1 MFSAINCNISTKNIM
16 TSKLLC
22 LAGCIGLIS
31 QNFAN
36 AQVVND
42 NIGNRSRLIIDSASI
57 YSSTDEA
64 TVEWQCINKALTNK
78 CLIYHNDQWFT
89 FNVKSEGSYYL
100 NITSQS
106 CRDSR
111 GIQAI
116 IIEAVW
122 QHIRYC
128 GAIHAIW

>member
-1 MFSAINCNISTKNIM
+1 MLTVINWNSSYKNIM
-16 TSKLLC
+16 TWKSLC
-22 LAGCIGLIS
+22 LAGCIGPIS
-31 QNFAN
+31 QNIAN

-42 NIGNRSRLIIDSASI
+42 NIGNRSRLILDSASI

-64 TVEWQCINKALTNK
+64 SVEWQCINKALTNK

-89 FNVKSEGSYYL
+89 FNVKSEGTYYL
-100 NITSQS
+100 NITSQN

-116 IIEAVW
+116 VIEAVW

-128 GAIHAIW
+128 IVFRR